1 MTKCFN
7 HEERDAAGR
16 CAVCGKS
23 VCEEC
28 VVVAGNMNFCSAEC
42 RDKAASSRAISED
55 VLARKAKTDSASLV
69 RRLIYVFVVILAI
82 AAAYYFYAQNEKTV
96 DSKIKRSVKKFE
108 KETSGA
114 VKEVKKAIPTSSKA
128 KRQRENLVK

>member
-28 VVVAGNMNFCSAEC
+28 IIVSGDMDFCSAEC
-42 RDKAASSRAISED
+42 RDKAGTAGAAAAD
-55 VLARKAKTDSASLV
+55 VLARKAKTDSAQLV
-69 RRLIYVFVVILAI
+69 RKLIYIFVVILAV
-82 AAAYYFYAQNEKTV
+82 AAAYYFYRQNEKAV
-96 DSKIKRSVKKFE
+96 DSKVRRSVRQIE
-108 KETSGA
+108 KGAAGA
-114 VKEVKKAIPTSSKA
+114 VKDAKKALPASSKA